1 MDWFEFDKEL
11 NFNFPNLP
19 AISSS
24 SRGRHVMAVSVQQV
38 IEDVKYLSAQD
49 RALVAH
55 CLITSLDA
63 LQEDA
68 VEQTWA
74 DLADRK

>member
-1 MDWFEFDKEL
+1 
-11 NFNFPNLP
+11 
-19 AISSS
+19 
-24 SRGRHVMAVSVQQV
+24 MAVSVQQV

-55 CLITSLDA
+55 CLITSLEA

-68 VEQTWA
+68 VEQAWA
-74 DLADRK
+74 DLADRRYTELISGTVKPVKWEDIKKQVIG